1 MIYPMNEDE
10 DRLDG
15 THSEC
20 DNIHSIEKQETNTL
34 RKVIK
39 KNNQPKPR
47 LENPIDELHYK
58 VRMKCKGFNCN
69 LHMEGKQCLTLMEM
83 PRKQYFVKYLT

>member
-1 MIYPMNEDE
+1 MPTDFRNSHPENGQRARSQNMRCPTNEDE

-15 THSEC
+15 TYSEC

-34 RKVIK
+34 KKVIK
-39 KNNQPKPR
+39 RNNQPKSR

-58 VRMKCKGFNCN
+58 VRK
-69 LHMEGKQCLTLMEM
+69 
-83 PRKQYFVKYLT
+83 